1 MPKKIC
7 DMPVKI
13 KMQKF
18 KEIVNSTTDK
28 NDKFDVFLQMLII
41 KAIQIHCA
49 DDEIRSHEMI
59 AHNGMVGL
67 IMTGLRHDK
76 NVVIPRELFKT
87 LSHLLKGFDDLVLW
101 LKFDSQNLFDN
112 SCMNEIKIHGDP
124 VKLSSDNGLFYDG
137 CGADFEVGSVI
148 ELEKTLKIE

>member
-1 MPKKIC
+1 
-7 DMPVKI
+7 
-13 KMQKF
+13 
-18 KEIVNSTTDK
+18 
-28 NDKFDVFLQMLII
+28 
-41 KAIQIHCA
+41 
-49 DDEIRSHEMI
+49 MI
-59 AHNGMVGL
+59 GL

-76 NVVIPRELFKT
+76 NVAIPRELFKT